1 MMLVFAAVVV
11 DTPQEK
17 ETIAIDETLFYRIS
31 IGNREAFYELYD
43 KTSNAVYSYALSLL
57 RNCDDAED
65 AMQETYLKVRS
76 AAHLYMPMGK
86 PLAWIFTIARNIC
99 LMKYRQ
105 QKHRAV
111 IPFEEIQEVPDCSQ
125 IKSREDR
132 IVLETAFQTLS
143 HEECQIIILHAV
155 SGLKHREI
163 GEMLGLSLSTVLSK
177 YNRGIKKLRHQLEER
192 L

>member
-17 ETIAIDETLFYRIS
+17 ETIAIDETLFYKIS

-125 IKSREDR
+125 IKSREIGSYWKR
-132 IVLETAFQTLS
+132 HFRRFPMRSARLLS
-143 HEECQIIILHAV
+143 CMRYQ
-155 SGLKHREI
+155 
-163 GEMLGLSLSTVLSK
+163 GLSTGRLARCWVCHCLPSYRS
-177 YNRGIKKLRHQLEER
+177 IIEE
-192 L
+192 